1 MSGTFD
7 ISSPNC
13 LGGNNVH
20 NTLIL
25 LGVVAIAWKV
35 GVFKRGYS
43 NQRTKKI
50 ATRIGWLF

>member
-1 MSGTFD
+1 MDGLLD
-7 ISSPNC
+7 IKSQNW

-35 GVFKRGYS
+35 GVFKR
-43 NQRTKKI
+43 T
-50 ATRIGWLF
+50 